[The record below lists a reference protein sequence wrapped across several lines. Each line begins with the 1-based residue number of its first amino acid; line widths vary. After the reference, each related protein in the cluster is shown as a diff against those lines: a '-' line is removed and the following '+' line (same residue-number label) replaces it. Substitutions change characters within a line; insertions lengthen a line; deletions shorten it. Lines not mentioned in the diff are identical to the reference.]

1 MSATVNN
8 QTIPVAGNYQIDQV
22 RSWIDFA
29 TTDIFGLRKV
39 RGTFAVSEG
48 EIAVKDPVGDST
60 VYAVADPASIKT
72 DSSIRD
78 SQVRSALFLNVK
90 RHPRMVFRST
100 SLTEVDGTWR
110 LSGVLNVKG
119 VDAPLELT
127 VTDISSTGDEL
138 RVTATGTVD
147 RFNHG
152 VRAMPGMAG
161 RRLQLT
167 VTVAAKA
174 SPFAD
179 QQPISL

>member
-8 QTIPVAGNYQIDQV
+8 QTVPVAGNYQIDQV
-22 RSWIDFA
+22 RSRIDFA
-29 TTDIFGLRKV
+29 TTDMFGLRKV

-48 EIAVKDPVGDST
+48 EIAVKNPVRGST

-72 DSSIRD
+72 DSSMRD
-78 SQVRSALFLNVK
+78 SQVRGALFLNVR

-119 VDAPLELT
+119 ADAPLELS
-127 VTDISSTGDEL
+127 VTGISSTEDEL
-138 RVTATGTVD
+138 TVTATGTVD
-147 RFNHG
+147 RFKHG

-161 RRLQLT
+161 RLLQLT
-167 VTVAAKA
+167 VTAVAKA
-174 SPFAD
+174 SPPA
-179 QQPISL
+179 SGR